1 LRGSCYSVD
10 EKIFVTADRAGL
22 SIDGMA
28 KTEKIAIAL
37 PSDQVEAVERAV
49 AEGRAS
55 TVHAY
60 FSAAIDAVERD
71 HAARMREKGA
81 AAGAKKSARPSSAP
95 RSN

>member
-1 LRGSCYSVD
+1 
-10 EKIFVTADRAGL
+10 
-22 SIDGMA
+22 MA

-37 PSDQVEAVERAV
+37 PSDRIEAVERAV

-71 HAARMREKGA
+71 HAASLKQKGEP
-81 AAGAKKSARPSSAP
+81 AGAKKAARAPSAP
-95 RSN
+95 RPT

>member
-1 LRGSCYSVD
+1 
-10 EKIFVTADRAGL
+10 
-22 SIDGMA
+22 MA

-37 PSDQVEAVERAV
+37 PSDRIEAVERAV

-71 HAARMREKGA
+71 HAASLTQKGEPA
-81 AAGAKKSARPSSAP
+81 AAKKAARAPSAP
-95 RSN
+95 RPT